1 MILSEQK
8 YYAERGKSSETYQIF
23 TATVEINNNRQY
35 VTIAP
40 DFLQR
45 WRSKTELADYLR
57 WMADEVEKLP
67 VKCG

>member
-8 YYAERGKSSETYQIF
+8 YYAERGKSAETYQSF
-23 TATVEINNNRQY
+23 TATVEITNNRQY

-40 DFLQR
+40 DYLSR

-57 WMADEVEKLP
+57 WMAEEVEKLP
-67 VKCG
+67 TKG